1 MRESEQMRIVIVADN
16 ASSRLGGEAFLPFN
30 YFRLL
35 RARKANA
42 RLIVHAR
49 NRSEL
54 VERFPAD
61 LERISFVED
70 TILHKALF
78 RLGNF
83 LPRRLAESTTGLL
96 IQVTTQLAQRRIV
109 RSIARGHGLD
119 IVHQPIPVS
128 PKAPS
133 MMFGVGAAVV
143 LGPLNGGMEYPAAF
157 RRERGVLA
165 NLGIAFG
172 RGFANFLNMLLP
184 GKRRASLI
192 LVANNRTRDALPSGI
207 QGRVVELV
215 ENGVDFSVWCG
226 TPDRIASNEN
236 GPVRFVFIGRLID
249 WKAIEIILEATR
261 RVHFDVAISL
271 EIIGEGPMR
280 DTWQEQAERMGLSDI
295 VTFSGWMSQ
304 PDCAR
309 RLQQSDV
316 FLLPSL
322 FECGGAVVLEA
333 MAMGLPVIATAWGGP
348 VDYLDDSCGVLVQ
361 PSSREALIAGFAD
374 GMKTLALS
382 VDLRRRLGLAGL
394 QRVRQYF
401 DWERKI
407 DQILDLYRMV
417 IPPGP
422 VDNTSR

>member
-1 MRESEQMRIVIVADN
+1 MRIVIVADN
-16 ASSRLGGEAFLPFN
+16 ASSRMGGEAFLPFN

-35 RARKANA
+35 RARKADV
-42 RLIVHAR
+42 RLIAHAR

-61 LERISFVED
+61 LERITFVDD

-78 RLGNF
+78 KLGNI
-83 LPRRLAESTTGLL
+83 LPRRLADSTTGLL
-96 IQVTTQLAQRRIV
+96 IQITTQLAQRRIV
-109 RSIARGHGLD
+109 RNIEQVYGAD

-143 LGPLNGGMEYPAAF
+143 LGPLNGGMEYPVAF
-157 RRERGVLA
+157 RGEQGALA
-165 NLGIAFG
+165 NLGITLG
-172 RGFANFLNMLLP
+172 RGFANFLNVLLP

-192 LVANNRTRDALPSGI
+192 LVANRRTRDALPRAI
-207 QGRVVELV
+207 KGRVVELV
-215 ENGVDFSVWCG
+215 ENGVDFSVWCSAS
-226 TPDRIASNEN
+226 DRITSSEN
-236 GPVRFVFIGRLID
+236 GPVRFVFVGRLVD

-261 RVHFDVAISL
+261 RVRLDVAISL

-280 DTWQEQAERMGLSDI
+280 NTWQDQAERMGLRGT

-333 MAMGLPVIATAWGGP
+333 MAMELPVIATAWGGP
-348 VDYLDDSCGVLVQ
+348 VDYLDDTCGVLVP

-374 GMKTLALS
+374 AMKALALS
-382 VDLRRRLGLAGL
+382 LDLRQRLGLAGL
-394 QRVRQYF
+394 QRARQFF
-401 DWERKI
+401 DWEQKI
-407 DQILDLYRMV
+407 DQILDLYRTALKSSSTGV
-417 IPPGP
+417 
-422 VDNTSR
+422 SR

>member
-1 MRESEQMRIVIVADN
+1 MRIVIVADN
-16 ASSRLGGEAFLPFN
+16 ASSRFGGEAFLPFN

-35 RARKANA
+35 RARKADV

-61 LERISFVED
+61 MERISFVED
-70 TILHKALF
+70 TILHRALF
-78 RLGNF
+78 RLGNC
-83 LPRRLAESTTGLL
+83 LPRRFAESTTGLL
-96 IQVTTQLAQRRIV
+96 IQITTQLAQRRIV
-109 RSIARGHGLD
+109 RSIERVYGID

-133 MMFGVGAAVV
+133 MMFGIGSAVV
-143 LGPLNGGMEYPAAF
+143 LGPLNGGMEYPVAF
-157 RRERGVLA
+157 RREHGPLA
-165 NLGIAFG
+165 NLGIALG
-172 RGFANFLNMLLP
+172 RGVANFLNMLLP
-184 GKRRASLI
+184 GKRQASLI
-192 LVANNRTRDALPSGI
+192 LVANRRTRDALPNAI
-207 QGRVVELV
+207 KGRVVELV

-226 TPDRIASNEN
+226 APDRITSNEN
-236 GPVRFVFIGRLID
+236 GSVHFVFVGRLVD

-261 RVHFDVAISL
+261 RVHCDVAISL

-280 DTWQEQAERMGLSDI
+280 NTWQDLAERMGLSDI
-295 VTFSGWMSQ
+295 VTFSGWLSQ
-304 PDCAR
+304 QDCAR
-309 RLQQSDV
+309 RLQQADV

-348 VDYLDDSCGVLVQ
+348 VDYLDDSCGMLVQ

-374 GMKTLALS
+374 SMKALAQSL
-382 VDLRRRLGLAGL
+382 DLRRRLGSAGL
-394 QRVRQYF
+394 QRVRQHF

-407 DQILDLYRMV
+407 DQVLDLYRTV
-417 IPPGP
+417 VKSGP
-422 VDNTSR
+422 AKGV

>member
-1 MRESEQMRIVIVADN
+1 MRIVIVADN
-16 ASSRLGGEAFLPFN
+16 ASSRMGGEAFLPFN

-35 RARKANA
+35 RARKADV
-42 RLIVHAR
+42 RLIAHAR

-61 LERISFVED
+61 LERIAFVDD

-78 RLGNF
+78 KLGNI
-83 LPRRLAESTTGLL
+83 LPRRLADSTTGLL
-96 IQVTTQLAQRRIV
+96 IQITTQLAQRRIV
-109 RSIARGHGLD
+109 RNIEQVYGAD

-128 PKAPS
+128 PKTPS

-143 LGPLNGGMEYPAAF
+143 LGPLNGGMEYPVAF
-157 RRERGVLA
+157 RGEQGALA
-165 NLGIAFG
+165 NLGITLG
-172 RGFANFLNMLLP
+172 RGFANFLNELLP

-192 LVANNRTRDALPSGI
+192 LVANRRTRDALPRAI
-207 QGRVVELV
+207 KGRVVELV
-215 ENGVDFSVWCG
+215 ENGVDFSVWCSAS
-226 TPDRIASNEN
+226 DRITSIEN
-236 GPVRFVFIGRLID
+236 GPVRFVFVGRLID

-261 RVHFDVAISL
+261 RVRLDVAISL

-280 DTWQEQAERMGLSDI
+280 NTWQEQAERMGLSGT

-333 MAMGLPVIATAWGGP
+333 MAMELPVIATAWGGP
-348 VDYLDDSCGVLVQ
+348 VDYLDDTCGVLVQ

-374 GMKTLALS
+374 AMKALALS
-382 VDLRRRLGLAGL
+382 LDLRQRLGLAGL
-394 QRVRQYF
+394 QRARQFF

-407 DQILDLYRMV
+407 DQILDLYRTALKSSSTGV
-417 IPPGP
+417 
-422 VDNTSR
+422 SR